1 MAALE
6 FCQQAANHFEPFL
19 RKYISKSPIIE
30 TFLYFSIALL
40 RDIVGSLKNI
50 GSDGIFITKI
60 KMLSKSQKILAGR
73 LTGIN
78 E

>member
-6 FCQQAANHFEPFL
+6 FCQQAANHIEPFL
-19 RKYISKSPIIE
+19 RKYILKSPIIE

-60 KMLSKSQKILAGR
+60 KMFSKSKKILAGR

>member
-6 FCQQAANHFEPFL
+6 FCQQAPIHFEPFL
-19 RKYISKSPIIE
+19 RKYILKSPIIE
-30 TFLYFSIALL
+30 IFFYFSIALL

-60 KMLSKSQKILAGR
+60 KMLNKSQKILAGSDR
-73 LTGIN
+73 H
-78 E
+78 

>member
-1 MAALE
+1 MAALV
-6 FCQQAANHFEPFL
+6 FCQQAPNHFEPFL
-19 RKYISKSPIIE
+19 RKYILKSPIIE

-60 KMLSKSQKILAGR
+60 KMLSKSQEILAGSDR
-73 LTGIN
+73 Q
-78 E
+78 

>member
-1 MAALE
+1 MAALD
-6 FCQQAANHFEPFL
+6 FCQQAPNHFEPFF
-19 RKYISKSPIIE
+19 RNYILKSPIIE

-40 RDIVGSLKNI
+40 GDIVGYLKNI
-50 GSDGIFITKI
+50 GLDGIFVTKI
-60 KMLSKSQKILAGR
+60 KILSKSQKILAGT

>member
-6 FCQQAANHFEPFL
+6 FYQQAPNHFEPFL
-19 RKYISKSPIIE
+19 RKYILKSPIIE

-40 RDIVGSLKNI
+40 RDIVGSLENI

-60 KMLSKSQKILAGR
+60 KMLSKSQKIIAGR

>member
-6 FCQQAANHFEPFL
+6 FCQQAPIHFEPFL
-19 RKYISKSPIIE
+19 RKYILKSPIIE
-30 TFLYFSIALL
+30 TLYFSTDLL

-60 KMLSKSQKILAGR
+60 KMLSKSQKILAGSDR
-73 LTGIN
+73 H
-78 E
+78 

>member
-6 FCQQAANHFEPFL
+6 FCQQAPNHFEPFF
-19 RKYISKSPIIE
+19 RKYILKSPIIE

-50 GSDGIFITKI
+50 GSDGIFITKT

>member
-6 FCQQAANHFEPFL
+6 FCQQAPIHFEPL
-19 RKYISKSPIIE
+19 LSKYILKSPIIK

-40 RDIVGSLKNI
+40 RDIAGSLKNI

-60 KMLSKSQKILAGR
+60 KMLSKSQKKF
-73 LTGIN
+73 
-78 E
+78 